1 MQEFVNQVA
10 SRLGVPASTAS
21 GAVGALLNLIK
32 KAGDKGAV
40 SELFKQ
46 LPGANTMADD
56 AEHEDAEAP
65 AAGGLG
71 SMLGGLA
78 SKVGLGGAGGGLAS
92 LATSG
97 LGAGQIGSMVKMFID
112 WAKTKVS
119 PDIVDKVIGS
129 IPALKDIAK

>member
-32 KAGDKGAV
+32 TSGDKGAV
-40 SELFKQ
+40 SELFAK
-46 LPGANTMADD
+46 LPGAKTMADD
-56 AEHEDAEAP
+56 AAHEAAEAP
-65 AAGGLG
+65 SGGGLG
-71 SMLGGLA
+71 GLLGGLA
-78 SKVGLGGAGGGLAS
+78 GKVGLGGAAGGLAG
-92 LATSG
+92 LAGSG
-97 LGAGQIGSMVKMFID
+97 LGTGQIGTMAKMFVE

-119 PDIVDKVIGS
+119 PAIVDKVVGS

>member
-1 MQEFVNQVA
+1 MQEFINQVA

-21 GAVGALLNLIK
+21 GAVGALMGLIK

-40 SELFKQ
+40 AELFNK

-56 AEHEDAEAP
+56 AEHEGAK
-65 AAGGLG
+65 AAGGGGLG

-78 SKVGLGGAGGGLAS
+78 SKVGLGGEAGGLAS

-119 PDIVDKVIGS
+119 PEIVDKVIGS
-129 IPALKDIAK
+129 IPALKDLAK